1 MPVKKVATTKVI
13 KKKAPAKEAA
23 VKVAKGEDKKGIKG
37 DIKREIDGDVKN
49 EAGVNVAKKDEMKK
63 EKKEVKTAG
72 GAVEFSGKYFYAVG
86 KRKTSIAQVRIYEV
100 SKASKEVVNGKD
112 MKAYFTIERHQDAV
126 KAPLAAVG
134 LTEKFDVS
142 VKVNGGGVMSQSEA
156 TKLGIARALVV
167 YDENLK
173 KSLKDLGYLT
183 RDARIVE
190 RKKPGK
196 RKARRSPQW
205 AKR

>member
-1 MPVKKVATTKVI
+1 MAI
-13 KKKAPAKEAA
+13 KKTTAKTEKAKTPAKVEKTKE
-23 VKVAKGEDKKGIKG
+23 VKVAKKVE
-37 DIKREIDGDVKN
+37 
-49 EAGVNVAKKDEMKK
+49 AKKVE
-63 EKKEVKTAG
+63 EVKETKATKKSE
-72 GAVEFSGKYFYAVG
+72 AKESKEFSGKYFYAVG

-100 SKASKEVVNGKD
+100 DKVTKEPVVNGKTLTE
-112 MKAYFTIERHQDAV
+112 YFSIERHSEVV
-126 KAPLAAVG
+126 KAPLVATG
-134 LTEKFDVS
+134 LADRFEIS
-142 VKVNGGGVMSQSEA
+142 IKVVGGGIMGQAEA
-156 TKLGIARALVV
+156 TRLGVARALIIF
-167 YDENLK
+167 DETLK